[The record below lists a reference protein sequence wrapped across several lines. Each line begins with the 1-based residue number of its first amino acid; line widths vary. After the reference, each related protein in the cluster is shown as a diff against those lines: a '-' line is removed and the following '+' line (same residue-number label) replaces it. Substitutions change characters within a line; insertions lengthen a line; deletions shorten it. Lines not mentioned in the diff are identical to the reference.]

1 MAGRI
6 GLFLV
11 FLAFP
16 LIANATSRFEF
27 GKPLFHS
34 FTAIDFQSE
43 PQVFCAVQDHNGTM
57 LFGNQECILTYDGQN
72 WETIPVPNSIV
83 VQGLAIDSNQTI
95 WVGGV
100 DDIGRLI
107 PQGGSYQ
114 FKSLIDRVPASAKP
128 LGIIRSAIAIGK
140 SVYFPY
146 EKGVLVFNGTQF
158 SLVPW
163 PTKTETYGP
172 RSWKAFASS
181 DRIFIHAPDNPLYE
195 IRGTEAVTVSDDPVL
210 HESRIEAVLESDPGN
225 LFVVS
230 RTKGIFRL
238 VAEKLEPFETEIDA
252 ALIDQP
258 VQGALTLPSG
268 QMLLAIRRGLVVI
281 DSKGHCAGSF
291 YEENGFPYSFIWNL
305 ALDRCNGTW
314 VCGDGGVTRVEMSSS
329 VSLFDF
335 QTGLSRSDCL
345 ILKRFAGT
353 IYVGTRSGL
362 YRLKSATT
370 ADESSRF
377 EKVPGVDN
385 SVWALATHP
394 SGLLVGNGNELVL
407 VENGRLRL
415 LYSAPDTI
423 LTMSENGRS
432 RLLYT
437 APDTIFAIEPSVT
450 DPDRYFLAFNNG
462 LGAIHFRNGV
472 WYDEAVLPF
481 VGQQLRSIVESHKGS
496 VLFTTLNNGLY
507 RIRFDPDA
515 IPLFGGVTAES
526 FDGTAGYSATTG
538 FTWIQRRGQR
548 LLFNTARDAYTYDDA
563 TNQFTQLTLGNHG
576 RLRAVAPDITSDS
589 LWVAESLDRDT
600 HWPPVGS
607 RIYSIGPDGKKK
619 SLPVALTTFVGNVTD
634 IFQETGESG
643 PILWIYGRTG
653 IIRLAP
659 PKFADASG
667 TFNLYPRTATAKTG
681 EILELPSGGLV
692 LPYEKRDAS
701 IRFATD
707 HFKEATPVRFK
718 TKLDGIDSEWTPF
731 QAEPIWRSGSLI
743 EGHYTLHVLAE
754 DVDGVNSKEYI
765 LPLTI
770 LPPWY
775 RTPWMYAIYAIVGIL
790 LIAAFIQWRLFHLR
804 RRAHELIA
812 VVEQRTAELRQSQ
825 DRLQEGQERL
835 REAKEAAESA
845 NRAKSAF
852 LANMSHE
859 LRTPLNSILGYAQL
873 LLRKP
878 SRSPEEQHKLRTI
891 LNSGEHLLEMINE
904 VLDLSKVESGEITRS
919 VHPVQIR
926 HLLGSLVEEFQLRAR
941 RKHLRFSYTVD
952 GSVPEWI
959 ETDSLRLKQILY
971 NLANNAIQHTPSGE
985 VLLHVYGTED
995 RIRFKVADTGKGISE
1010 QDLPKLFTAFF
1021 QASNN
1026 DGENQGAGLGLFISR
1041 KLARIL
1047 GSDLFVSSTLGK
1059 GSIFWFDLPATP
1071 ATSATGALPPERIVG
1086 YEGDRKRILVVD
1098 DNPASRYFLEELLKD
1113 IGFEVI
1119 AAASGDDAITEASA
1133 QPFDAIISDIRMPTR
1148 DGHSLCRE
1156 IRANPKLTGIVMIAF
1171 SASVY
1176 EDDRH
1181 NATASGFDDFVAKP
1195 VKEDDLLTVLSKHL
1209 HIRWIGQREEATAA
1223 TDQSSTF
1230 PDSEQAI
1237 ERPISEPLPPSE
1249 ILLDLLDRA
1258 QRGDVMALRDAI
1270 AQVRADWP
1278 QAQVFC
1284 DRLMVVLAE
1293 FRMTAL
1299 ERILQNAIQQNQSLE
1314 KVS

>member
-1 MAGRI
+1 MAVRT
-6 GLFLV
+6 GLFLI

-16 LIANATSRFEF
+16 LIASAASRFEF

-43 PQVFCAVQDHNGTM
+43 PQVFCAVQDPNGMM

-83 VQGLAIDSNQTI
+83 VEGLAIDSNQTI

-100 DDIGRLI
+100 DDVGRLI

-128 LGIIRSAIAIGK
+128 LGIVRSAIAIGK
-140 SVYFPY
+140 GVYFPS
-146 EKGVLVFNGTQF
+146 EKGVLIFNGNQF

-172 RSWKAFASS
+172 GSWKAFACS

-195 IRGTEAVTVSDDPVL
+195 IRGTEAVTVSDDPAL
-210 HESRIEAVLESDPGN
+210 HESPVEAVLEPDPGK
-225 LFVVS
+225 LFVVT
-230 RTKGIFRL
+230 RTKGVFRL
-238 VAEKLEPFETEIDA
+238 VADKLEPFETETDT

-305 ALDRCNGTW
+305 ALDRSNGTW
-314 VCGDGGVTRVEMSSS
+314 VCGDGGVTRVEMPSS
-329 VSLFDF
+329 VSVFDF

-345 ILKRFAGT
+345 VLKRFAGT

-362 YRLKSATT
+362 YRLKSART

-407 VENGRLRL
+407 LEN
-415 LYSAPDTI
+415 D
-423 LTMSENGRS
+423 RS
-432 RLLYT
+432 HLLYT
-437 APDTIFAIEPSVT
+437 APDTIFAIEPCLT
-450 DPDRYFLAFNNG
+450 DPDRYFLGFNNG

-472 WYDEAVLPF
+472 WYDEGVLPF
-481 VGQQLRSIVESHKGS
+481 VGRQVRSIIESHRGS

-526 FDGTAGYSATTG
+526 FDGTAGYPATAG
-538 FTWIQRRGQR
+538 FTWIQRRGQQ
-548 LLFNTARDAYTYDDA
+548 LLFNTTRDAYTYDDV
-563 TNQFTQLTLGNHG
+563 TNQFTKQTLGNHG
-576 RLRAVAPDITSDS
+576 RLMAVDPDVTSDS
-589 LWVAESLDRDT
+589 LWVAESFDRGT

-607 RIYSIGPDGKKK
+607 RIYAVGPDGKKK
-619 SLPVALTTFVGNVTD
+619 PLPVALTTFLGNVTD
-634 IFQETGESG
+634 TFQETGETG

-681 EILELPSGGLV
+681 EILDLPPGGLV
-692 LPYEKRDAS
+692 LPYQKRDTS
-701 IRFATD
+701 IRLATD

-718 TKLDGIDSEWTPF
+718 TRLDGIDSEWTPF

-754 DVDGVNSKEYI
+754 DVDGVTSKEYI

-804 RRAHELIA
+804 RRAHELIS

-825 DRLQEGQERL
+825 ERLQEGQERL

-878 SRSPEEQHKLRTI
+878 GRSPEEQHKLRTI

-904 VLDLSKVESGEITRS
+904 VLDLSKVESGAITRS

-952 GSVPEWI
+952 GSVPECI

-995 RIRFKVADTGKGISE
+995 RIRFKVADTGNGIPE
-1010 QDLPKLFTAFF
+1010 QDLPKLFTPFF

-1026 DGENQGAGLGLFISR
+1026 DGANQGAGLGLFISR

-1059 GSIFWFDLPATP
+1059 GSVFWFDLPATP
-1071 ATSATGALPPERIVG
+1071 AMSATGALPAERVVG

-1098 DNPASRYFLEELLKD
+1098 DNPASRYFLEELLKE
-1113 IGFEVI
+1113 IGFEVTT
-1119 AAASGDDAITEASA
+1119 AASGDDAMTEASA
-1133 QPFDAIISDIRMPTR
+1133 QSFDAIISDIRMPTK
-1148 DGHSLCRE
+1148 DGHSLCRD

-1209 HIRWIGQREEATAA
+1209 HIRWIGQRGEATPA
-1223 TDQSSTF
+1223 TDQASMF
-1230 PDSEQAI
+1230 LDSEQAI
-1237 ERPISEPLPPSE
+1237 ERPISETLPPTE
-1249 ILLDLLDRA
+1249 ILLDLVGRA

-1278 QAQVFC
+1278 KTQVFC

-1299 ERILQNAIQQNQSLE
+1299 ERILQTAIQQNQSLE